1 VPGLINRDFADV
13 RTVMKGMGHALM
25 GIGVAF
31 GEHRAVEA
39 AQQAIASP
47 LLEETSI
54 EGARGL
60 LINISGGADV
70 TLNEINEAAEIITE
84 GADPNAQILF
94 GAVVDPSLDDCL
106 QVTVI
111 ATGFR
116 CEQDSSAMP
125 ASESR
130 SRSDRRLDDAPPA
143 RASRFFVPGGPNSE
157 YGINQTDD
165 YEIPAILRKQM
176 D

>member
-1 VPGLINRDFADV
+1 V
-13 RTVMKGMGHALM
+13 RTVMKGMGHAIM
-25 GIGVAF
+25 GIGVAS

-54 EGARGL
+54 DGSKGL
-60 LINISGGADV
+60 LINITGGDDV

-84 GADPNAQILF
+84 GTDANAQILF
-94 GAVVDPSLDDCL
+94 GAVIDPPMGDSL

-111 ATGFR
+111 ATGFHNER
-116 CEQDSSAMP
+116 DSSQ
-125 ASESR
+125 
-130 SRSDRRLDDAPPA
+130 LPA
-143 RASRFFVPGGPNSE
+143 REMVTADEPESPGARSSKFFVPGGPTSE
-157 YGINQTDD
+157 YGINNTDD

>member
-1 VPGLINRDFADV
+1 
-13 RTVMKGMGHALM
+13 
-25 GIGVAF
+25 

-60 LINISGGADV
+60 LINITGGDDV

-84 GADPNAQILF
+84 GADSEAQILF
-94 GAVVDPSLDDCL
+94 GAVVDPELEDCVS
-106 QVTVI
+106 VTVI
-111 ATGFR
+111 ATGFQGVPDSVQIPANKVQATA
-116 CEQDSSAMP
+116 QDVFE
-125 ASESR
+125 EST
-130 SRSDRRLDDAPPA
+130 PA
-143 RASRFFVPGGPNSE
+143 RTSRFLVPGGPNSE

>member
-1 VPGLINRDFADV
+1 
-13 RTVMKGMGHALM
+13 
-25 GIGVAF
+25 
-31 GEHRAVEA
+31 
-39 AQQAIASP
+39 
-47 LLEETSI
+47 
-54 EGARGL
+54 
-60 LINISGGADV
+60 V

-94 GAVVDPSLDDCL
+94 GAVVDESRGGEI

-111 ATGFR
+111 ATGFHQ
-116 CEQDSSAMP
+116 EHDSVQIPMARP
-125 ASESR
+125 APAPVESIR
-130 SRSDRRLDDAPPA
+130 DQRNPVRM
-143 RASRFFVPGGPNSE
+143 SRFFVPGGPNSE